1 MKHLISLCAGYLF
14 LNSSSAQELSTAG
27 YVGSLEGAV
36 QACTEAF
43 PQKAAIYN
51 DTLYRSVKCHLSE
64 PEFQQWR
71 NKLRNQPPHREQ
83 YLKAYA
89 QGKNS
94 LGDHPANR
102 KRECASLESLACD
115 PGSDPRRDPDFKK

>member
-1 MKHLISLCAGYLF
+1 MKYLMLICAGYLP
-14 LNSSSAQELSTAG
+14 LCVSSAQELSTAR
-27 YVGSLEGAV
+27 YVGSLEGGA
-36 QACTEAF
+36 QACAEAF

-64 PEFQQWR
+64 SEFQQWR
-71 NKLRNQPPHREQ
+71 NKLRNQAPHREQ
-83 YLKAYA
+83 YLEAYA
-89 QGKNS
+89 EGKNS
-94 LGDHPANR
+94 LSDHPANR

>member
-1 MKHLISLCAGYLF
+1 MKHILLFAVSYLL
-14 LNSSSAQELSTAG
+14 LNASGAQELSTAR
-27 YVGSLEGAV
+27 YVGSVEGAA
-36 QACTEAF
+36 QACTEAY

-51 DTLYRSVKCHLSE
+51 DALYRSVKCHLSE

-71 NKLRNQPPHREQ
+71 NRLRNQPPHREQ
-83 YLKAYA
+83 YLKGYSE
-89 QGKNS
+89 GKNS
-94 LGDHPANR
+94 LSDHPANR

>member
-1 MKHLISLCAGYLF
+1 MKYTLLFGASYLL
-14 LNSSSAQELSTAG
+14 LNASSAQELSTAR
-27 YVGSLEGAV
+27 YVGSLEGAA
-36 QACTEAF
+36 QACAEAF

-71 NKLRNQPPHREQ
+71 NKLRNQAPHREQ

-89 QGKNS
+89 EGKNS
-94 LGDHPANR
+94 LSDHPANR